1 MNNSRDH
8 EKRPLQTVMLNSWG
22 WSQRGEHKE
31 ENEDAFLNWPERYC
45 WAVADGVG
53 SSDYAA
59 RASQFLIKKPS
70 RSDFSGKSCPKRS
83 RLP

>member
-45 WAVADGVG
+45 WGWKQRLRSQSQPV
-53 SSDYAA
+53 SD
-59 RASQFLIKKPS
+59 KKAYEPS